1 MQPEK
6 KINLFIVGTA
16 KAGTSFVTD
25 LLEGSQEISIP
36 NNKEPMFFLKEDIQ
50 LLSDLDPLKQS
61 LIERLSKNIQEYHEL
76 FELNRKYKCDASV
89 FYLYHYDT
97 TIPKIKSYN
106 KHAKI
111 IICLREHHERAESH
125 YNYLQR
131 NIIDFD
137 TLTKSNFCSFW
148 DYESYSNVSGAV
160 DAYLSNFADVL
171 LLDFDDIKSN
181 PTMLRKQIEAF
192 LGVKIAFKEARK
204 NQTQAVSPFGLKI
217 HSIYM
222 RYVRNKLNEK
232 LKNRFSVIFYKLFR
246 QQKSSLPR
254 DPTKYEADK
263 NNLIR
268 VLKLHKRKVPIWLK

>member
-1 MQPEK
+1 MQTEK

-25 LLEGSQEISIP
+25 VLAGSQEISIP

-50 LLSDLDPLKQS
+50 LLNDLDPLKQS
-61 LIERLSKNIQEYHEL
+61 LIERLSINVQEYHEL

-89 FYLYHYDT
+89 FYLYHYGT
-97 TIPKIKSYN
+97 TIPKIKAYN
-106 KHAKI
+106 KNAKI

-131 NIIDFD
+131 NTIDFD
-137 TLTKSNFCSFW
+137 RLPKSNFCSFW
-148 DYESYSNVSGAV
+148 DYESYSNVSSAV
-160 DAYLSNFADVL
+160 DAYLSNFDDVL
-171 LLDFDDIKSN
+171 LLDFEDIQSN
-181 PTMLRKQIEAF
+181 PIMLRKKIEVF
-192 LGVKIAFKEARK
+192 LDVKINFKQARK
-204 NQTQAVSPFGLKI
+204 NQTKAVSPFGLKI
-217 HSIYM
+217 HNIYM

-232 LKNRFSVIFYKLFR
+232 LKNRLAVIFYRLFR

-254 DPTKYEADK
+254 DPSKYEFDK

-268 VLKLHKRKVPIWLK
+268 VLKLHKRKVPTWLK